1 MVMSWSPSTSP
12 RPQSLPSPSTVSL
25 FPTTNIITA
34 INTNSTYPTALF
46 THWSSSM
53 RHCAIFNITM
63 TILMFFI
70 LLIIITVDRKL
81 LCFLFCC
88 AAFWISLKKI
98 MSSSCATLLS
108 GNEHLIDSIFCFHF
122 RSCVRFS
129 RWWCWW
135 WPGHDPDLQGL
146 APSEMMGIIISL
158 RSCCRCLGSASW
170 RWLKIWQILIQLQN
184 VLTLVPNELQRF

>member
-25 FPTTNIITA
+25 FPTTTIITA

-70 LLIIITVDRKL
+70 LLIIIIVVRKL
-81 LCFLFCC
+81 LCLLFCC

-108 GNEHLIDSIFCFHF
+108 GNVHCTRND
-122 RSCVRFS
+122 
-129 RWWCWW
+129 
-135 WPGHDPDLQGL
+135 
-146 APSEMMGIIISL
+146 AISL
-158 RSCCRCLGSASW
+158 GYNISAQSK
-170 RWLKIWQILIQLQN
+170 LDKSALCHKIHSFSL
-184 VLTLVPNELQRF
+184 FSMA